1 MWIAIFGI
9 ALFLMLGALIYIFKR
24 FKNFRFVQK
33 FSKEDKKMSGL
44 IRLIP
49 IVGFVIYG
57 IFDLVNAAIV
67 LIHLAV
73 IWMIADLVA
82 FIIKKITSAGKKE
95 DEAVSEATAVR
106 EEVSEATAASE
117 EASDAASVSKTASAS
132 DAASETVSASEPVSK
147 SVSEPASDKKVYW
160 PGLIALAVTC
170 IYLTIGYYFAHH
182 LYETDYNLSSDKD
195 IGGKLV
201 IAQVSDSHVGATFD
215 GNGFKKR
222 LERIQK
228 KNPDILVITGDFVDD
243 GTTRKDMEISCKALG
258 DFKAKYGVYFIYG
271 NHDKGYYNSRD
282 FSVSDLVRELEKNN
296 VYILQDE
303 AVLIED
309 RFYLVGRQDASVEN
323 RMEIKDIV
331 KNLDKDK
338 YTIVLDHQP
347 NDYDNEEAAEVD
359 LVLSGHTHGGQM
371 FPIGIIGEKLFKAN
385 DKTYGLEKRGKTTF
399 IVNSGISDWEIK
411 FKTGTIAEYGIIT
424 IEGK

>member
-24 FKNFRFVQK
+24 FRYFRFVQK

-67 LIHLAV
+67 LIHLAI

-82 FIIKKITSAGKKE
+82 FILKKITSAGKKE
-95 DEAVSEATAVR
+95 DEAVSETAAVREEASEATAVR
-106 EEVSEATAASE
+106 EE
-117 EASDAASVSKTASAS
+117 
-132 DAASETVSASEPVSK
+132 ASETAAVSEVVSK
-147 SVSEPASDKKVYW
+147 SASEPASDKKVYW
-160 PGLIALAVTC
+160 PGLIAFAVTC

-182 LYETDYNLSSDKD
+182 LYETDYNLRSDKD

-338 YTIVLDHQP
+338 YIIVLDHQP

>member
-95 DEAVSEATAVR
+95 DEAVC
-106 EEVSEATAASE
+106 E
-117 EASDAASVSKTASAS
+117 EASDA
-132 DAASETVSASEPVSK
+132 VSASEPVSK